1 MGDANITRDQF
12 TEFKAN
18 GSTVMLKYM
27 QQGTYIADSDFNEVG
42 QISSHRAARHLWNL
56 IKRQN
61 VRFSTGWAITG
72 GISGGLGKVTVSAGD
87 AALLVNMTRA
97 GTLLPTVADSDKAYI
112 LHLTSNTDVT
122 GWTTPGGARTD
133 CLYLDITL
141 PIIDSVNDATL
152 VNPAIG
158 KETAVDQRLTF
169 AFAKREGYSVPP
181 TAPTDH
187 YYVAIAT
194 IARTASATIADNMI
208 TNLLDT
214 YNITA
219 DVNLQYPYLKADGT
233 RGLTGDMAVTATK
246 LVDGLDLSE
255 AAEIIYTQALEAPY
269 NSDSEITDWTTDKTS
284 CWSLNT
290 ASTPYMKKLRIS
302 YYKRVNA
309 KQLYVRF
316 EAGCFA
322 SNTGNVRVTINGVTP
337 VVQLVSGSANWTT
350 PVQYTIAVSISA
362 LAVNVDA
369 NILIEMN
376 SNAGTG
382 TFAIR
387 KLLVWTEID

>member
-12 TEFKAN
+12 TEFKTD
-18 GSTVMLKYM
+18 GSTVLLKYM

-42 QISSHRAARHLWNL
+42 QVSSQRAARHLWNL

-72 GISGGLGKVTVSAGD
+72 GTNSVTVSAGD
-87 AALLVNMTRA
+87 AALLVNMKRA
-97 GTLLPTVADSDKAYI
+97 GTLLPTVTDSDKAYI
-112 LHLTSNTDVT
+112 FHLAANTNVT
-122 GWTTPGGARTD
+122 AWTTPAGARTD

-141 PIIDSVNDATL
+141 PIYDSVDDTTL

-158 KETAVDQRLTF
+158 KETSVDQRLLF

-194 IARTASATIADNMI
+194 IARTASATIADNTI

-219 DVNLQYPYLKADGT
+219 DIALQYSYLKSDGT
-233 RGLTGDMAVTATK
+233 RPLTGDLTVTATK
-246 LVDGLDLSE
+246 TIDGIDLSE
-255 AAEIIYTQALEAPY
+255 LTDIIYSQVLEAPY
-269 NSDSEITDWTTDKTS
+269 NSDSEITDWTTDNTS
-284 CWSLNT
+284 CWSLNA
-290 ASTPYMKKLRIS
+290 ASTPYKKKLRIS
-302 YYKRVNA
+302 YHKKTNA

-316 EAGCFA
+316 EAGNFA
-322 SNTGNVRVTINGVTP
+322 YNTGNVRVTVAGCTP
-337 VVQLVSGSANWTT
+337 VVQLVSGSAGWGS
-350 PVQYTIAVSISA
+350 PVQYTITVPISA
-362 LAVNVDA
+362 LAANVDA

-376 SNAGTG
+376 SNNGTG

-387 KLLVWTEID
+387 KLSVWTQVA